1 MIPQITNTLIQSN
14 VQNSH
19 EFSIKTS
26 AFAFDILSDKLYSN
40 KVLAVVREYLTNAL
54 DAQKANGVVKPLEI
68 TLPNDSVLTGITPW
82 EVRDYGTGLTED
94 QIHQFYCVYFSS
106 SKQESNDFTG
116 MLGLGCKAGFAYT
129 NTFTVTSWI
138 NGTESKYVLF
148 KEDGTPKISKLY
160 SKPSDE
166 PTGLKVSIQVE
177 RKDIREFRET
187 TAQVLSYFPEDF
199 IPEPFKRY
207 EPAFECKR
215 YFIQKSGF
223 AGILMGNVFYPVNRH
238 DLELYFHKNIVLKL
252 PIGTV
257 PILPS
262 REGISMDSDT
272 KEFLKKEF
280 LDVSNKINNYEKNK
294 TKKWGKGYPATCSGE
309 SILLTKFGT
318 VTIYKDGKCNKDVY
332 RANEYFINMT
342 HLCITTS
349 GVGAKKITEAHEDA
363 VVVVLKNGAEARRF
377 RKLARSK
384 FDGEIFY
391 NVKSM
396 AEALNIDV
404 KIRKPSKGQWVYIV
418 SEGKL
423 SRKRLTKEDMLEM
436 ASKGFSMVKQ
446 ETFRNAGC
454 TLNTNFHPNIKWVVT
469 SRWIGDIEYISLK
482 ILNVHLRQ
490 FSEKFTFEN
499 VLHCLRAFLVYEER
513 KVSSALYSYV
523 VNLTPHN
530 INKIILE
537 EVLPKEY
544 WDLDNEGLITIRYG
558 VARWY
563 TFQEKLRPKI
573 DRAIK
578 KWLRQNFKSLQESY
592 NEYFQSVR
600 TTVPRTTIRRT

>member
-1 MIPQITNTLIQSN
+1 MKPQITNTLIESN

-82 EVRDYGTGLTED
+82 EVRDYGTGLTEE

-148 KEDGTPKISKLY
+148 KENGTPKISKLY

-187 TAQVLSYFPEDF
+187 TEYVLSYFPEDF
-199 IPEPFKRY
+199 IPVPFKRY
-207 EPAFECKR
+207 EPIFECKR
-215 YFIQKSGF
+215 YFIQKNSSM
-223 AGILMGNVFYPVNRH
+223 GILMGNVFYPVDRY
-238 DLELYFHKNIVLKL
+238 DLDLHINKGIVLKL
-252 PIGTV
+252 PIGAV

-262 REGISMDSDT
+262 REGISLDSDT

-280 LDVSNKINNYEKNK
+280 SEVSDKVKNYEKNR

-309 SILLTKFGT
+309 SFLLTQFNK
-318 VTIYKDGKCNKDVY
+318 VTIYKKGSCNKEVW
-332 RANEYFINMT
+332 RANEYFINMS
-342 HLCITTS
+342 HLCVTTS
-349 GVGAKKITEAHEDA
+349 GNGAKKLTEIHDEA

-396 AEALNIDV
+396 AEALNIDIKV
-404 KIRKPSKGQWVYIV
+404 RKPSKGQWVHIIN
-418 SEGKL
+418 EGKV
-423 SRKRLTKEDMLEM
+423 SRKKLTKEGMLEM
-436 ASKGFSMVKQ
+436 ASNGYSLVRQ

-454 TLNTNFHPNIKWVVT
+454 SFTSNFNPNIKWIVT
-469 SRWIGDIEYISLK
+469 SRWIGDIDYISSK
-482 ILNVHLRQ
+482 ILNAQLRQ
-490 FSEKFTFEN
+490 FEEKFTFDN
-499 VLHCLRAFLVYEER
+499 VLHCLRVTVLHEER
-513 KVSSALYSYV
+513 KVSQALYSYV
-523 VNLTPHN
+523 DSLIPYNVNAV
-530 INKIILE
+530 ILE
-537 EVLPKEY
+537 EALPKEY
-544 WDLDNEGLITIRYG
+544 WKLDELGLINIRYG
-558 VARWY
+558 TYRWY
-563 TFQEKLRPKI
+563 ATQEKLRPRI

-578 KWLRQNFKSLQESY
+578 KWLKQNFKSLQESY
-592 NEYFQSVR
+592 NEYFQS
-600 TTVPRTTIRRT
+600 I